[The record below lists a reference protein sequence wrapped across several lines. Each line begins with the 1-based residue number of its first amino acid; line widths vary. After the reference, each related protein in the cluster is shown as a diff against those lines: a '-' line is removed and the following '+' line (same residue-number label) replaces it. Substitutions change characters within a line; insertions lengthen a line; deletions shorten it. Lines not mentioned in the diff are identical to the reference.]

1 MKGAF
6 ISCSAVSNIEIHM
19 QSSYA
24 IRDPSLR
31 CSAVGYVGMYT
42 MLKANLIA
50 KSDCKYSSL
59 LSESAQITRQD
70 IPGPSRIQ

>member
-1 MKGAF
+1 
-6 ISCSAVSNIEIHM
+6 
-19 QSSYA
+19 
-24 IRDPSLR
+24 
-31 CSAVGYVGMYT
+31 MYT